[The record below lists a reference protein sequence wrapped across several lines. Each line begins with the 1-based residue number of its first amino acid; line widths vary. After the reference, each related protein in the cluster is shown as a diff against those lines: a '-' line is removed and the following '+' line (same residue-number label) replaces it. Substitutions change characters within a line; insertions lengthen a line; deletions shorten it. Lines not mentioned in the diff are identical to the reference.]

1 MSLSLHHIW
10 SMYLDTWMR
19 TRKNW
24 WNTLKQNLAGVEV
37 MLTPQCQNFRWRSVM
52 NVGMQPRCLSQSC
65 CYERKQWKISLQVL
79 DICAMETIDH
89 RADQQVSIYQQSS
102 SHEPPIPQLAV
113 YIIIVNMFNNVTAG
127 TIGPG
132 SPLIFTPLAYI
143 SNAFAHFI
151 GYSILNLFAIN
162 FHWDNI
168 RIARLTLRM
177 SR

>member
-65 CYERKQWKISLQVL
+65 CYERKQWKISLRVL

-102 SHEPPIPQLAV
+102 SHEPPIRQL
-113 YIIIVNMFNNVTAG
+113 YTTSSSSICST
-127 TIGPG
+127 TSRLGPSDLG
-132 SPLIFTPLAYI
+132 VHWFLHLWHTFQTPLPT
-143 SNAFAHFI
+143 SSGTAF
-151 GYSILNLFAIN
+151 
-162 FHWDNI
+162 
-168 RIARLTLRM
+168 
-177 SR
+177 